1 MARKKNEKQIE
12 NMRKLGYSEEEIAE
26 MLADDEAIERS
37 ATADKVFDWEMDVEE
52 HKKAMKNANVDEKKP
67 PKKDGTKTKRER
79 KPNME
84 KRDLIDIVK
93 CALAEAGYAPT
104 VSNVERTVEFS
115 VGEQKYSFTLTA
127 HRKPKE

>member
-1 MARKKNEKQIE
+1 MVQMAKKNNEKQIE

-37 ATADKVFDWEMDVEE
+37 ATADKVFDWEMDVEN
-52 HKKAMKNANVDEKKP
+52 HKKAMKNANVDEKN
-67 PKKDGTKTKRER
+67 TKERTKRER

-93 CALAEAGYAPT
+93 SALEEAGYET
-104 VSNVERTVEFS
+104 NVSNVERTVEFS
-115 VGEQKYSFTLTA
+115 IGEQKYSFTLTA
-127 HRKPKE
+127 HRKSKE

>member
-1 MARKKNEKQIE
+1 MVQMAKKNNEKQIE
-12 NMRKLGYSEEEIAE
+12 NMHKLGYSEEEIAE

-37 ATADKVFDWEMDVEE
+37 ATADKVFDWEMDVEN
-52 HKKAMKNANVDEKKP
+52 HKKAMKNANVDEKN
-67 PKKDGTKTKRER
+67 TKERTKRER

-93 CALAEAGYAPT
+93 SALEEAGYET
-104 VSNVERTVEFS
+104 NVSNVERTVEFS
-115 VGEQKYSFTLTA
+115 IGEQKYSFTLTA

>member
-1 MARKKNEKQIE
+1 MAKKNNEKQIE
-12 NMRKLGYSEEEIAE
+12 NMHKLGYSEEEIAE

-37 ATADKVFDWEMDVEE
+37 ATADKVFDWEMDVEN
-52 HKKAMKNANVDEKKP
+52 HKKAMKNANVDEKN
-67 PKKDGTKTKRER
+67 TKERTKRER

-93 CALAEAGYAPT
+93 SALEEAGYET
-104 VSNVERTVEFS
+104 NVSNVERTVEFS
-115 VGEQKYSFTLTA
+115 IGEQKYSFTLTA

>member
-1 MARKKNEKQIE
+1 MAKKKNEKQIE

-52 HKKAMKNANVDEKKP
+52 HKKAMKNANVDEKKT

-93 CALAEAGYAPT
+93 CALEEAGYAPI

-115 VGEQKYSFTLTA
+115 IGEQKYSFNLTA

>member
-1 MARKKNEKQIE
+1 MARKNNEKQIE

-37 ATADKVFDWEMDVEE
+37 ATADKVFNWEMDVED
-52 HKKAMKNANVDEKKP
+52 HKKAMKNANVDEKN
-67 PKKDGTKTKRER
+67 TKERTKRER
-79 KPNME
+79 KPNMT

-93 CALAEAGYAPT
+93 CALEEAGYET
-104 VSNVERTVEFS
+104 NVSNVERTVEFS
-115 VGEQKYSFTLTA
+115 IGEQKYSFTLTA